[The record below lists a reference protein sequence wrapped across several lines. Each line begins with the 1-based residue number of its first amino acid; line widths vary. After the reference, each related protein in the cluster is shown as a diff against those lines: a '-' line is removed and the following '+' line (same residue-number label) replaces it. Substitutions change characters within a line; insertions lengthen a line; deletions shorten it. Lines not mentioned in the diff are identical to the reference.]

1 MGRRISDSDPSGKK
15 PCAFCRTMRV
25 VVIFA
30 VMVVMLMA
38 YANKLHWLE
47 DVDFTS
53 LFGYLVVAFFFTV
66 LGYRVWDEYG
76 RPKQSQA
83 ELDAKRAQREK
94 QFDEIDALEAERA
107 LLKPLAATEVK
118 LAEVE
123 IAEVEIA
130 EVEIAEVEIAEVE
143 IAEVETDEA
152 ETVEAGIAEIE
163 VTKVEVTEVNVTEAE
178 LTQVE
183 INELDMTHVETAEV
197 EVTEIQ
203 ASELLNPQV
212 KPESDASADPEQL
225 DLLGFSTPKK
235 ADK

>member
-107 LLKPLAATEVK
+107 LLEPLAATEVK
-118 LAEVE
+118 LAD
-123 IAEVEIA
+123 
-130 EVEIAEVEIAEVE
+130 VEIAEVE
-143 IAEVETDEA
+143 IAEVETAEA
-152 ETVEAGIAEIE
+152 ETVEAGIAKIE

-183 INELDMTHVETAEV
+183 VNELDVTQVEAAEV

-225 DLLGFSTPKK
+225 DLLGFSTHNK